1 MAKSE
6 VKPLPDPSKV
16 INVGLDLFAEAMKEQ
31 GIEVARVSWEPPV
44 KGDPELMAILDDL
57 L

>member
-1 MAKSE
+1 MANIE
-6 VKPLPDPSKV
+6 IKPLPYPTRV
-16 INVGLDLFAEAMKEQ
+16 INVGLDLFAEAMQEQ
-31 GIEVARVSWEPPV
+31 GIEVAQVSWEPPV

>member
-1 MAKSE
+1 MTEKSI
-6 VKPLPDPSKV
+6 KPFPEPIRV
-16 INVGLDLFAEAMKEQ
+16 INVGLDLFAESMKEQ
-31 GIEVARVSWEPPV
+31 GIEVAQVSWAPPV

>member
-1 MAKSE
+1 MAANKI
-6 VKPLPDPSKV
+6 KPLPDPSVV

-31 GIEVARVSWEPPV
+31 GIEVAQVSWEPPA
-44 KGDPELMAILDDL
+44 KGDPELTAILEDL